1 MVSYHPYSIFPLG
14 DTALTIDFGNTI
26 DLSLNLK
33 VQSLYHLLLD
43 KNWKEVLDIVP
54 AYSSIS
60 VYYDLCVIP
69 AVEVEKTAFEWMA
82 EKIEYLTGEEIQLY
96 PEAYRIIKVPVCY
109 SLKFG
114 TELEELAQHKGLTTE
129 KVIQIHTSKSYR
141 VYMLGFL
148 PGFAYMGD
156 VDDSISMARRP
167 IPKKVVAGSVGIAG
181 KQTGIYPLACPGGW
195 QIIGRT
201 PLNLFDQQQSDP
213 VLFKP
218 GDEVTFYSISEDEF
232 ENYQKRNS

>member
-14 DTALTIDFGNTI
+14 DNALTIDFGNTI
-26 DLSLNLK
+26 DLLLNQK
-33 VQSLYHLLLD
+33 VQSLYHLLLN
-43 KNWKEVLDIVP
+43 KKWGEVLDVVP

-60 VYYDLCVIP
+60 VYYDICAIP
-69 AVEVEKTAFEWMA
+69 SLDPKKTAFEWMA
-82 EKIEYLTGEEIQLY
+82 EKIEILTGEVVEIYHETNRKIQ
-96 PEAYRIIKVPVCY
+96 VPVCY

-129 KVIQIHTSKSYR
+129 QVIQIHTSKSYR

-156 VDDSISMARRP
+156 VDDTISMARRP
-167 IPKKVVAGSVGIAG
+167 QPKKVAAGSVGIAG

-201 PLNLFDQQQSDP
+201 PLNLFDQQQPSP
-213 VLFKP
+213 VLFQQ

-232 ENYQKRNS
+232 EIYQKRNS

>member
-54 AYSSIS
+54 AYSSVS
-60 VYYDLCVIP
+60 VYYDLCAIP
-69 AVEVEKTAFEWMA
+69 SLNEQKTAFEWMA
-82 EKIEYLTGEEIQLY
+82 EKIEFLTGEEIQLY
-96 PEAYRIIKVPVCY
+96 PEANRKIKVPVCY

-114 TELEELAQHKGLTTE
+114 TELQELAEYKGLSIDQ
-129 KVIQIHTSKSYR
+129 VIHIHTSKSYR

-156 VDDSISMARRP
+156 VEDAISMARRP

-201 PLNLFDQQQSDP
+201 PLNLFDKGKHDP
-213 VLFKP
+213 VLFQQ

-232 ENYQKRNS
+232 EIYQNRNS

>member
-43 KNWKEVLDIVP
+43 KKWSEVLDIVP
-54 AYSSIS
+54 AYSSVSI
-60 VYYDLCVIP
+60 YYDLCAIP
-69 AVEVEKTAFEWMA
+69 AKGSDKTAFEWMA
-82 EKIEYLTGEEIQLY
+82 EKIECLTGEKIEVYPQLN
-96 PEAYRIIKVPVCY
+96 RKLKVPVCY

-114 TELEELAQHKGLTTE
+114 TELQELAQHKGLSTE
-129 KVIQIHTSKSYR
+129 EVIRIHTSRSYR

-156 VDDSISMARRP
+156 VEESISMARRP
-167 IPKKVVAGSVGIAG
+167 VPKKVAAGSVGIAG

-201 PLNLFDQQQSDP
+201 PLNLFDQQQPFP
-213 VLFKP
+213 VLFQQ

-232 ENYQKRNS
+232 EIYQKRNS

>member
-60 VYYDLCVIP
+60 IYYDLCAITFRD
-69 AVEVEKTAFEWMA
+69 AEKTAFEWMA
-82 EKIEYLTGEEIQLY
+82 EKIEDLTGEEVQLY
-96 PEAYRIIKVPVCY
+96 KETNRSIKVPVCY
-109 SLKFG
+109 SLKYG
-114 TELEELAQHKGLTTE
+114 TELEELAHHKGLSVKE
-129 KVIQIHTSKSYR
+129 VIQIHTSKPYR

-156 VDDSISMARRP
+156 VDESISMARRP
-167 IPKKVVAGSVGIAG
+167 VPKKVIAGSVGIAG

-201 PLNLFDQQQSDP
+201 PLILFDQQQPNP
-213 VLFKP
+213 VLFQQ

>member
-14 DTALTIDFGNTI
+14 DSALTIDFGN
-26 DLSLNLK
+26 LLNVSLNRK

-43 KNWKEVLDIVP
+43 REWNEVLDIVP

-60 VYYDLCVIP
+60 IYYDLCSVP
-69 AVEVEKTAFEWMA
+69 SLDEGKTAFEWIA
-82 EKIEYLTGEEIQLY
+82 EKIESLTGEDIVAY
-96 PEAYRIIKVPVCY
+96 PEFNRKIRVPVCY
-109 SLKFG
+109 SLKYA
-114 TELEELAQHKGLTTE
+114 TDLEELAKHNGLTTE
-129 KVIQIHTSKSYR
+129 EVIRIHTSKSYH

-156 VDDSISMARRP
+156 VEDSIVMARKP
-167 IPKKVVAGSVGIAG
+167 LPKKVAAGAVGIAG

-201 PLNLFDQQQSDP
+201 PLMLFDQKQMNP
-213 VLFKP
+213 VLFQQ

-232 ENYQKRNS
+232 ENYPKRNS